1 MLKRLTIKPVKKA
14 GSIPGNRTSGS
25 ATVTTEKEHISKD
38 NERKVLENRDA
49 SLPTEITSTAIM
61 CLTTS
66 ENVPSNG
73 QPKSQ
78 GDNTD
83 VDINKKVRQDRLENL
98 EIGSSNFSEI
108 GESTGNVTTNKNTD
122 ELTTKGAIDTKNKN
136 GKAKQINDEA
146 MPVGDSVDSNSIC
159 SESLDGSNIDA
170 RSVTKMKKPAKNK
183 MLKLKR
189 SKIPKFQHF
198 YDVRDKF
205 VEKLAKKGEEQI
217 DPSKLSISEL
227 FYSEQFFSRLKPKT
241 NKRERKVKEKEL
253 ETNQI
258 QEETTETVPV
268 ECQNDVS
275 SEPSLPAEKDPAITL
290 DEEGNFQIDMQSLY
304 RETEE
309 ATAERRALESQTAVD
324 SSSTRLNR
332 FGKPNGKMRRTH
344 WSQKETDKFYISLA
358 LIGTNFDKM
367 IEVFPRCTRNELLY
381 KYKVEDKK
389 NPKLITNLLKKATFD
404 KEAYSQLAE
413 ISKEEAEDDDDSQK
427 NETKGKGQEVKD
439 ESKKGGGKEV
449 EKKKGSHKR
458 KSTNEKTKVTKK
470 RRTNKYA
477 KKSVK
482 KPKVDADMG
491 LDETVKNDNNG
502 RDGIDIGDLKYFNEE
517 TVDPRNDYDENTKSL
532 SVKRT
537 DLSRN
542 LSKKLVSD
550 IDVTKDHNVSTNQHS
565 FPIANTQSNKAQPS
579 ALPETDLYKHPL
591 LKRSNY

>member
-1 MLKRLTIKPVKKA
+1 
-14 GSIPGNRTSGS
+14 
-25 ATVTTEKEHISKD
+25 
-38 NERKVLENRDA
+38 
-49 SLPTEITSTAIM
+49 
-61 CLTTS
+61 
-66 ENVPSNG
+66 
-73 QPKSQ
+73 
-78 GDNTD
+78 
-83 VDINKKVRQDRLENL
+83 
-98 EIGSSNFSEI
+98 
-108 GESTGNVTTNKNTD
+108 
-122 ELTTKGAIDTKNKN
+122 
-136 GKAKQINDEA
+136 
-146 MPVGDSVDSNSIC
+146 
-159 SESLDGSNIDA
+159 
-170 RSVTKMKKPAKNK
+170 
-183 MLKLKR
+183 
-189 SKIPKFQHF
+189 
-198 YDVRDKF
+198 
-205 VEKLAKKGEEQI
+205 
-217 DPSKLSISEL
+217 
-227 FYSEQFFSRLKPKT
+227 
-241 NKRERKVKEKEL
+241 
-253 ETNQI
+253 
-258 QEETTETVPV
+258 
-268 ECQNDVS
+268 
-275 SEPSLPAEKDPAITL
+275 
-290 DEEGNFQIDMQSLY
+290 MQSLY

-439 ESKKGGGKEV
+439 ESKKGDRKEVEKKKGSQKQKSAKDTNKVPRKRKAIEDAKKSIKKQRVDVDISLDEIVKNHNTDRDRFKISDLQDFNEKSLEQEVKDGSKKGGGKEV

-517 TVDPRNDYDENTKSL
+517 TVDPRNDYDENKKSL